1 MGSDDPVRSPAR
13 HHVALEAVRRERQR
27 MASSRAAADGRDLG
41 RQRIR
46 ARPVE
51 RTRKAVQHTAH
62 GAPNGQLCALLRPG
76 QDVQDLLG
84 AVRDERENAA
94 LLDSIQCERIGT
106 LAKFIAYLEENHAIG
121 DPPRTFWTRHAIQK
135 QAYLAGALGAQ
146 VGYEFEFLENGAYSP
161 VLATDLY
168 MLDRADGG
176 RPLLKKGDPAGTAL
190 LWLVQGRGPLAL
202 QAMTFAMRDIQN
214 GVERDEFVDRMGRE
228 YMQYSRRLLEWAFD
242 RVIAVAGDEGAR
254 K

>member
-1 MGSDDPVRSPAR
+1 MGSGGTGGSRVRR
-13 HHVALEAVRRERQR
+13 HVALEAVRRERQR
-27 MASSRAAADGRDLG
+27 VDPSRADVGGRDL
-41 RQRIR
+41 RRRRIR

-51 RTRKAVQHTAH
+51 RTRRTAQHTACS
-62 GAPNGQLCALLRPG
+62 ASQGQLFASPRPG

-94 LLDSIQCERIGT
+94 LLDSIHCERIGT
-106 LAKFIAYLEENHAIG
+106 LAKLVAYLEENRAIDG
-121 DPPRTFWTRHAIQK
+121 PPETFWIRHAIQK
-135 QAYLAGALGAQ
+135 QAYLARALGVQ

-161 VLATDLY
+161 VLAADLY

-176 RPLLKKGDPAGTAL
+176 TPPPKQGDPAGTDL
-190 LWLVQGRGPLAL
+190 LRLVQGRGPLTL

-214 GVERDEFVDRMGRE
+214 GAERDEFVGRMDRE

-242 RVIAVAGDEGAR
+242 RVFAVVGGGKAQ
-254 K
+254 